1 MARRF
6 EGMSVFLT
14 GASSGIGKAL
24 ALELARQ
31 GARVALAARRVER
44 LEIVQAA
51 IEEEGG
57 EALALCCDVTDRASI
72 DAAVARTV
80 EVFGGIDIA
89 VANAGFGVSGAFE
102 QLTTD
107 DYRRQFDTNVFG
119 VIDTAYAVLP
129 HLEASKGRLGI
140 VASVLGR
147 MGTPTTSAYCASKF
161 ALCGF
166 AESIQYELAEKGVS
180 LTCINPGIVE
190 SNFRMV
196 DNQNAFHD
204 GRNDPA
210 PRWLVVPT
218 ETAARAIARALH
230 RRQFEAVITGHG
242 KVLTAFN
249 RHFPRSFRWIMGR
262 ATRGR
267 LDDVERRKRAQ

>member
-44 LEIVQAA
+44 LEAVQAA

-57 EALALCCDVTDRASI
+57 EALALCCDVTDRPSI

-80 EVFGGIDIA
+80 DVFGGIDIA

-119 VIDTAYAVLP
+119 VIDTAHAVLP

-140 VASVLGR
+140 VASV
-147 MGTPTTSAYCASKF
+147 MGHFGAPTTSAYCSSKF

-166 AESIQYELAEKGVS
+166 AESIQHELAEKGVS
-180 LTCINPGIVE
+180 VICINPGVVE
-190 SNFRMV
+190 SNFRLV
-196 DNQNAFHD
+196 DNQNEFHEN
-204 GRNDPA
+204 RSDPA
-210 PRWLVVPT
+210 PQWLAVPAKK
-218 ETAARAIARALH
+218 AAREITRALH
-230 RRQFEAVITGHG
+230 RRHFEAVITGHG
-242 KVLTAFN
+242 RILTVAR